1 MQLKRLL
8 HYLILNGELDGS
20 KLFTERIFV
29 CFARRR
35 VKLKEWKLIDTER
48 VYHSKYMSLFNDK
61 VMLPTGQKITYTRAE
76 LKDFVTVLPII
87 GNKIVMIEIFRYPAN
102 RLSLEIPSGYVENGE
117 EPREC
122 ARRELEEEAGYKVG
136 KLRSLGWFNPWTR
149 SIRKAHLFLAEDL
162 TKGTQRPDETEQIEV
177 KLLSTEEIRKKLET
191 NKITHAPTII
201 ALQKYLLM
209 QLDYARR

>member
-1 MQLKRLL
+1 MQLKKLL
-8 HYLILNGELDGS
+8 HYLILNGELNGS
-20 KLFTERIFV
+20 KLFTKKIFLR
-29 CFARRR
+29 CTRRR
-35 VKLKEWKLIDTER
+35 VKLKEWKLIDTEK

-61 VMLPTGQKITYTRAE
+61 VMLPTGKKITYARVE
-76 LKDFVTVLPII
+76 LKDFVTVLPITE
-87 GNKIVMIEIFRYPAN
+87 NKIVMIEIFRYPAN

-122 ARRELEEEAGYKVG
+122 AIRELEEEAGYKAG
-136 KLRSLGWFNPWTR
+136 KLRSLCWFHPWTR

-162 TKGTQRPDETEQIEV
+162 TKGTQKPDETEQIEV
-177 KLLSTEEIRKKLET
+177 KLLSTEEIKKKLET

-209 QLDYARR
+209 QPDSVRR

>member
-1 MQLKRLL
+1 
-8 HYLILNGELDGS
+8 
-20 KLFTERIFV
+20 
-29 CFARRR
+29 
-35 VKLKEWKLIDTER
+35 LKEWKLIDTER